1 MGCGAGAL
9 ALRHSVES
17 IDAELV
23 AVARKE
29 SGLRL
34 RLGQVLEVMQRKGC
48 CFELG
53 FSSLGAYALE
63 RCERG
68 VRWVEVACCLARRLE
83 SLPLLRAALASGQ
96 ISWSAA
102 ELLARVARPESEAQW
117 LERAQ
122 QLTVR
127 QLRAELKAG
136 DVADWECI
144 ASGSLRLKLDREE
157 SSLLEATLALLDGL
171 GTRGA
176 EAQVEALLAEGQ
188 STLLA
193 ALPASAMGA
202 EELEAALEAQRR

>member
-9 ALRHSVES
+9 ALRHSIES

-23 AVARKE
+23 AVAREE

-144 ASGSLRLKLDREE
+144 ASGSLRLKLD
-157 SSLLEATLALLDGL
+157 
-171 GTRGA
+171 
-176 EAQVEALLAEGQ
+176 
-188 STLLA
+188 
-193 ALPASAMGA
+193 
-202 EELEAALEAQRR
+202 